1 MNTLEAIKAR
11 HSTRAFSER
20 QISAEDLDAILF
32 AGGQAAVGGAD
43 FKSMKIYAVQD
54 PEILKAID
62 EASAKRRPGSHP
74 IYGAP
79 TLIALAGKESIL
91 PNIEFTNAGCVLQ
104 NMLLAATDL
113 GIDSV
118 YLWMPMYGINEDPD
132 LKERLGFPEGFSCIG
147 TVALGYA
154 EKEFKK
160 PRGEEQRIEVIHI
173 R

>member
-1 MNTLEAIKAR
+1 MNTLEAIKSR
-11 HSTRAFSER
+11 HSTRAFTDK

-43 FKSMKIYAVQD
+43 FKSLKIYAVQD
-54 PEILKAID
+54 PEGHGA
-62 EASAKRRPGSHP
+62 HP

-79 TLIALAGKESIL
+79 TVIVLAGKESIL
-91 PNIEFTNAGCVLQ
+91 PNIHFTNAGCVLQ
-104 NMLLAATDL
+104 NMLVAATDL

-118 YLWMPMYGINEDPD
+118 YLWLPMYGINSEPAVM
-132 LKERLGFPEGFSCIG
+132 ERLGFPEGFTCIG
-147 TVALGYA
+147 TIALGYA

-160 PRGEEQRIEVIHI
+160 PRGEEQRIEVTYI